1 MPCRRAVALAALAL
15 TAFTTGPASA
25 EPERGDWIVRI
36 RALHLDS
43 ADDDDT
49 PLDLSLEDRWFPEI
63 DFSYFFTPNWA
74 AELVLTYP
82 QRHDLRS
89 GGSKIGSLK
98 HLPPTLSLQY
108 HVTGLAGWRPY
119 VGAGV
124 NYTHF
129 SSVDLPEGVS
139 IDRDSVGPALGAG
152 ADVPLGQGWLLN
164 FDAKRVWLETE
175 VRAGGHK
182 LGDFGVDPW
191 LLSVGVGRRF

>member
-1 MPCRRAVALAALAL
+1 MPCRAVALAALAL
-15 TAFTTGPASA
+15 AGLAASPCVA
-25 EPERGDWIVRI
+25 EEPGNWIVRI

-43 ADDDDT
+43 ADHDDT
-49 PLDLSLEDRWFPEI
+49 SLDLSLEDRWFPEI
-63 DFSYFFTPNWA
+63 DFTYFFTSNWA

-82 QRHDLRS
+82 QRHDLRA

-108 HVTGLAGWRPY
+108 HVTGLTGWRPY

-124 NYTHF
+124 NYTRF

-139 IDRDSVGPALGAG
+139 IDHHSVGAAIGAG

-164 FDAKRVWLETE
+164 VDAKRVRLDTE
-175 VRAGGHK
+175 VRAGGRN
-182 LGDFGVDPW
+182 LGDLGVDPW

>member
-1 MPCRRAVALAALAL
+1 MLCRRAVALVALALAALASC
-15 TAFTTGPASA
+15 PAGA
-25 EPERGDWIVRI
+25 EERGDWIVRI
-36 RALHLDS
+36 RAMHLDS
-43 ADDDDT
+43 ADHDDT

-108 HVTGLAGWRPY
+108 HVTGLAGFRPY

-164 FDAKRVWLETE
+164 FDAKRVWLGTE
-175 VRAGGHK
+175 VRAGGQN

>member
-1 MPCRRAVALAALAL
+1 MNGRGRAAAAAVGLAVALVGLAAQ
-15 TAFTTGPASA
+15 
-25 EPERGDWIVRI
+25 EP
-36 RALHLDS
+36 
-43 ADDDDT
+43 
-49 PLDLSLEDRWFPEI
+49 
-63 DFSYFFTPNWA
+63 
-74 AELVLTYP
+74 
-82 QRHDLRS
+82 
-89 GGSKIGSLK
+89 
-98 HLPPTLSLQY
+98 PPTRRIPAAAPNAAPGVSDAD
-108 HVTGLAGWRPY
+108 VTEAAGLAGFRPY

-164 FDAKRVWLETE
+164 FDAKRVWLGTE
-175 VRAGGHK
+175 VRAGGQN

>member
-1 MPCRRAVALAALAL
+1 MTCHRAVALAALAL
-15 TAFTTGPASA
+15 AALAARPAAA
-25 EPERGDWIVRI
+25 EESGDWIIRI

-43 ADDDDT
+43 ADNDDT

-82 QRHDLRS
+82 QRHDLKA
-89 GGSKIGSLK
+89 GGTKIGDLK

-108 HVTGLAGWRPY
+108 HVTGLAGFRPY

-139 IDRDSVGPALGAG
+139 IKRDSFGPALGAG
-152 ADVPLGQGWLLN
+152 VDVPLGQGWLLN
-164 FDAKRVWLETE
+164 FDAKRAWIDTE
-175 VRAGGHK
+175 VRAGGRN
-182 LGDFGVDPW
+182 LGDFGIDPW
-191 LLSVGVGRRF
+191 LLSVGFGRRF